1 MENDMTAK
9 LTRKKRAAS
18 KPKQEPLP
26 VMGKNTLFVSE
37 ESVGHV
43 ENFYEPSDTDQKKKI
58 RKIESQAPTVDP
70 DEKWVGDGSSD
81 S

>member
-1 MENDMTAK
+1 
-9 LTRKKRAAS
+9 
-18 KPKQEPLP
+18 

>member
-1 MENDMTAK
+1 MTAK
-9 LTRKKRAAS
+9 LKRIKQSA
-18 KPKQEPLP
+18 PKQNQEPPP

-43 ENFYEPSDTDQKKKI
+43 ENFYEPSDTDQEKKI

-70 DEKWVGDGSSD
+70 DEKWVGDASSD